1 MTRKY
6 STYTDEELV
15 KMFGKGNRIAE
26 QAFTELYHRYSS
38 IVHAYCL
45 RVLGN
50 EEQAEDIFQET
61 FIKFYKKTNPDA
73 PVINIPGFLIT
84 IARNLCLNHKR
95 DHKPLSSLEGI
106 DIPISSAAAS
116 IEQKELLELINMS
129 LDLLDFDF
137 RECFVLREYD
147 GLSYKEI
154 ADICNTSVNNAKSRV
169 FRAKKKIKEILAPYL
184 EDLCK

>member
-1 MTRKY
+1 MKNKY
-6 STYTDEELV
+6 SSYTDKRLV
-15 KMFGKGNRIAE
+15 GMFGEDKALAE
-26 QAFTELYHRYSS
+26 RAFTELYHRYSS

-45 RVLGN
+45 RVLNN

-61 FIKFYKKTNPDA
+61 FINFYKHIKPDYGK
-73 PVINIPGFLIT
+73 INVPGFLIK
-84 IARNLCLNHKR
+84 IARNLCLNYKR
-95 DHKPLSSLEGI
+95 DTKPTVTIEGLS
-106 DIPISSAAAS
+106 IPANSSAS
-116 IEQKELLELINMS
+116 VIEQKELLELINTS

-154 ADICNTSVNNAKSRV
+154 AEICNTSVSNAKSRV
-169 FRAKKKIKEILAPYL
+169 FRAKKKIKKILAPYL